1 MKGGKKEDRAKRCA
15 GASQAE
21 RTGPLSTTLEEKRWK
36 KRKEWP
42 GKEGETVRDDRR
54 RGEAHVKPFLC
65 ELHI

>member
-1 MKGGKKEDRAKRCA
+1 MRWGISGRKNWATEHNSGRKEM
-15 GASQAE
+15 E
-21 RTGPLSTTLEEKRWK
+21 K

-42 GKEGETVRDDRR
+42 GKEGEIVRDDRR